1 MWRFE
6 PTLSTIPQLETAP
19 PKGHSQKD
27 AAMPAFFSI
36 MDLAERWRCSRG
48 TIYNLIRGERVVDF
62 AAPGRKGKKIVPAET
77 VRRIEERRT
86 RVFR

>member
-1 MWRFE
+1 
-6 PTLSTIPQLETAP
+6 
-19 PKGHSQKD
+19 
-27 AAMPAFFSI
+27 